1 MAVFCSPEIERNF
14 QKKKKSKISKR
25 SFIALFSFDM
35 EESLA
40 AKQNQLNF
48 LRCVCIDF

>member
-14 QKKKKSKISKR
+14 QKQSKISKR
-25 SFIALFSFDM
+25 SFIALFPFDI

-40 AKQNQLNF
+40 EAT
-48 LRCVCIDF
+48 